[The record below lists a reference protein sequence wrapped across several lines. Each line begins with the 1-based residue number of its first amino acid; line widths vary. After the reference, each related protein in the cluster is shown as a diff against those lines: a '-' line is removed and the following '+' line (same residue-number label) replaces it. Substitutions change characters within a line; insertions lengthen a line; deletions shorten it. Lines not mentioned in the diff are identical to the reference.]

1 MINLF
6 IFLYLRISYCV
17 QWNAFISTFI
27 SLLTLPNIAPKW
39 LLPISCLSLFLI
51 THWIPL
57 VLAVCAWLWGH
68 SWLHGT
74 PSSGHILTKND
85 SPSAEMV
92 DANSSSVRAWVWR
105 TSTSLTL
112 ELWMTW
118 SCIGFVQVATAAV
131 RLWLQQS
138 CHDQKIVFPQH
149 PPHSSAF
156 PCFLP
161 AFHDSA

>member
-17 QWNAFISTFI
+17 QWNAFISTSI
-27 SLLTLPNIAPKW
+27 SLLTLPRNGFSQFHVF
-39 LLPISCLSLFLI
+39 LYFLI

-68 SWLHGT
+68 SWPHGT

-105 TSTSLTL
+105 TSTSSIL
-112 ELWMTW
+112 ELWMT
-118 SCIGFVQVATAAV
+118 CIGFVQVATAAV

-138 CHDQKIVFPQH
+138 YHDQKIVFPQY
-149 PPHSSAF
+149 PPRSSAL
-156 PCFLP
+156 PCFLF